1 MNMRSLGALVALNL
15 VLLAALMA
23 TVLMPSK
30 AEAQL
35 GALAKPQYLMV
46 AGDVT
51 GRRQQAAVYVIETNT
66 AKMAAIFFNS
76 GTNRIEVVGG
86 REIGPDVGANNDR

>member
-23 TVLMPSK
+23 TVLMPGN
-30 AEAQL
+30 AQAQL
-35 GALAKPQYLMV
+35 GALSKPQYLMV

-51 GRRQQAAVYVIETNT
+51 GRRSQAAVYIIETTT
-66 AKMAAIFFNS
+66 AKMAAIFYNS
-76 GTNRIEVVGG
+76 ANNRIEVIGG
-86 REIGPDVGANNDR
+86 RELGPDVGANNDR